1 MPPLFVRHI
10 TDYYVA
16 IIGRTFG
23 RMKALGPY
31 GLALIFC
38 LQHILNPFR

>member
-16 IIGRTFG
+16 IIGRTFS
-23 RMKALGPY
+23 RMKTLGPY

-38 LQHILNPFR
+38 LQHVLNSFR